1 MPMIS
6 YAMETSLPLVPLRG
20 SVHITRMAALRAK
33 TAPDEAEDEDFGDSK
48 ARTTT
53 KYGAVLAAT
62 LWDGADFPAF
72 CVVVASQTPGMR
84 RSFLL
89 EIEKIGSRR
98 CYPRDVSRP

>member
-1 MPMIS
+1 
-6 YAMETSLPLVPLRG
+6 
-20 SVHITRMAALRAK
+20 MAALRAK

-72 CVVVASQTPGMR
+72 CVVVASRHPVCVAP
-84 RSFLL
+84 SFLKSKKSAPVAA
-89 EIEKIGSRR
+89 IR
-98 CYPRDVSRP
+98 VM